1 MSSTD
6 EVFGG
11 AIPRLYDAQRFGAR
25 NQTGK
30 LHPRI
35 VTVDRGAGA

>member
-11 AIPRLYDAQRFGAR
+11 AIPRLYDAQRLGAT
-25 NQTGK
+25 NPTGK
-30 LHPRI
+30 RQPL